1 MSRVICMIESYLF
14 VYRWAVSWMNAVMRL
29 EDSLKFIDC
38 PLLLLHGSA
47 DHISDVNS
55 SREVFDK
62 VRSSDKNIKVN
73 FILASHKIPYIFSQS
88 GKKYLYICGPKRVI
102 LCQQFGNSYSTI
114 PKTLKRH

>member
-14 VYRWAVSWMNAVMRL
+14 VCRWAVSWMNAVMRL
-29 EDSLKFIDC
+29 EDNLKLIDC

-88 GKKYLYICGPKRVI
+88 GKKYLWSKTCDTIPKQI
-102 LCQQFGNSYSTI
+102 GNSYGTI